1 MLILTF
7 SKDAP
12 KIFENVCLATT
23 DLGMFQAVLAERT
36 AMLFFHSLLH
46 SQKMSYSSFS

>member
-12 KIFENVCLATT
+12 KIFENVYLATT

-36 AMLFFHSLLH
+36 AMLFFTSL
-46 SQKMSYSSFS
+46 SKMSYSSFS